1 MCPSI
6 VQRFHDVLSFLI
18 LDELCVCV
26 RIYVEVIILPKY
38 YPHFI
43 KIICIVFLK
52 SASLELWIWQ
62 MIQRA
67 WFILCLFGFPFCE
80 LFSLE
85 KNTSG

>member
-1 MCPSI
+1 
-6 VQRFHDVLSFLI
+6 VYA
-18 LDELCVCV
+18 
-26 RIYVEVIILPKY
+26 RIYVEVIILPSTIRILSKSS
-38 YPHFI
+38 
-43 KIICIVFLK
+43 VLLLLK
-52 SASLELWIWQ
+52 SGSLELWIWQ